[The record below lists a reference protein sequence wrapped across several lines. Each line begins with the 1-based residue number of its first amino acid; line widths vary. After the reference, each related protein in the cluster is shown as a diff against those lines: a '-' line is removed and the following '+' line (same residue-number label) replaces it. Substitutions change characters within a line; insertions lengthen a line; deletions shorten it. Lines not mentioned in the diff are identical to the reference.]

1 MIRAAGVC
9 LGMILLA
16 GGLKAQSDSALQVLY
31 PFLRTDSNTIVN
43 VNALRP
49 FYQKLKDLK
58 TGKTRQVRVVHIGDS
73 HLQADFF
80 SGETRRL
87 LQDDFGNA
95 GRGFVFPYRAAKT
108 NGPSD
113 YSSGSYGNWDSKRAV
128 FINQPLPIGL
138 GGITLSSSDSTAL
151 IYLKLKEEELNRYA
165 FDKVTIFRQPGI
177 NQFDLAM
184 GVDIPVRK
192 SSSSVDGY
200 RFHTVRS
207 GESLGVIASNYRT
220 SVRQI
225 KDWNHLR
232 SDMIRAGQQLIVG
245 VTYQTVVAEETAYN
259 DLYCLPAID
268 GPVAVACMLPSLS
281 TSVYIR
287 HMPLTPE
294 QNSGIIY
301 GISLEN
307 TRSTGIL
314 YHTIG
319 VNGAQYAHY
328 SRAAYFT
335 EQISSLQPDLIIF
348 SLGTNESFA
357 TDLGET
363 ELYGWIDSLVSQ
375 LAARNPEA
383 SLLICSQPDT
393 YKNRRYKNPRNI
405 MIRETLRS
413 YAENRYAAFWDM
425 NEILGGYGSMNSWFR
440 AGLTAKD
447 KVHFAPA
454 AYRIQGQLL
463 YNALKQG
470 YEHVGAAG
478 LD

>member
-1 MIRAAGVC
+1 MIRLVAVC
-9 LGMILLA
+9 LAILSLP
-16 GGLKAQSDSALQVLY
+16 GWVSAQSDSALQALY
-31 PFLRTDSNTIVN
+31 PFLRTDSNAIVN

-49 FYQKLKDLK
+49 FYQKLDKLK
-58 TGKTRQVRVVHIGDS
+58 KGKVKQVRVVHIGDS

-87 LQDDFGNA
+87 LQEEFGNA

-113 YSSGSYGNWDSKRAV
+113 YSSGSYGSWESKRAV
-128 FINQPLPIGL
+128 FVNQPLPIGL
-138 GGITLSSSDSTAL
+138 GGITLSSTDSNAL
-151 IYLKLKEEELNRYA
+151 IYLKLKDDELNQYA

-184 GVDIPVRK
+184 GVDIPERK
-192 SSSSVDGY
+192 SNSSVDGY

-207 GESLGVIASNYRT
+207 GESLGVIASNYRS

-232 SDMIRAGQQLIVG
+232 SDMIRPGQKLIVG
-245 VTYQTVVAEETAYN
+245 VTYQTVVAEETLYN
-259 DLYCLPAID
+259 DLYCLPAVD
-268 GPVAVACMLPSLS
+268 GPVAVACLLPALS

-287 HMPLTPE
+287 HMPLTP
-294 QNSGIIY
+294 QQTSGIIY

-307 TRSTGIL
+307 TRNAGVL

-328 SRAAYFT
+328 GQAAYFT
-335 EQISSLQPDLIIF
+335 EQISELQPDLIIF

-357 TDLGET
+357 TELGEA
-363 ELYGWIDSLVSQ
+363 ELYGWIDSLVNQ
-375 LAARNPEA
+375 LAVRNPEA

-425 NEILGGYGSMNSWFR
+425 NEVLGGYGSMNSWFR
-440 AGLTAKD
+440 IGLTAKD
-447 KVHFAPA
+447 KVHFSPGG
-454 AYRIQGQLL
+454 YRIQGQLL